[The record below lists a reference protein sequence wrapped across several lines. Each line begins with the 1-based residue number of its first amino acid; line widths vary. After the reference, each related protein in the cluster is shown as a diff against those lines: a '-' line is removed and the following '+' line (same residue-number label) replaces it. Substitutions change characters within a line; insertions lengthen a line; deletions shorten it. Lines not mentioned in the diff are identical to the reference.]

1 MQLQQHSYL
10 LNSIWG
16 KHDLSFYYNGNLIL
30 VSQVNYKAGP
40 WLGIIHLH
48 VPFGYKK
55 NMNGIKNM

>member
-40 WLGIIHLH
+40 WHLH
-48 VPFGYKK
+48 VLFGLKK
-55 NMNGIKNM
+55 